1 MPRHITGK
9 NNTGFSLLEVL
20 LVVGIVLLIAAVGL
34 PVMNTAIA
42 NMKLRSS
49 MTTVSGFLQ
58 NSRMLAVQQNRTM
71 TARHFNRSAAPFSL
85 VYYVKEAQDSS
96 SVTTSD
102 SQVEMEAPITGFDTP
117 SGQGA
122 PPAID
127 NSSLGLLTAPQ
138 TGDPS
143 FNAQGIPCTYSGG
156 TCSNVAFIRYFKDN
170 RIGGAGGWAAISI
183 TPAGRIK
190 RWFWNG
196 SAWAE

>member
-1 MPRHITGK
+1 MIGK
-9 NNTGFSLLEVL
+9 NDAGFSLLEL
-20 LVVGIVLLIAAVGL
+20 LMVAGIVLLITAVGL

-71 TARHFNRSAAPFSL
+71 TARHFNRPSAPFSL
-85 VYYVKEAQDSS
+85 VYYVKEAPDSS

-102 SQVEMEAPITGFDTP
+102 SQVEMEAPITGFDNP
-117 SGQGA
+117 SGPGA

-127 NSSLGLLTAPQ
+127 NSSLGLLTSPQ

-196 SAWAE
+196 AAWSE